1 MQKVR
6 LPPGTPGT
14 PGTWAPRLARLAGS
28 HVVH

>member
-14 PGTWAPRLARLAGS
+14 PGTWAPRLARLASS